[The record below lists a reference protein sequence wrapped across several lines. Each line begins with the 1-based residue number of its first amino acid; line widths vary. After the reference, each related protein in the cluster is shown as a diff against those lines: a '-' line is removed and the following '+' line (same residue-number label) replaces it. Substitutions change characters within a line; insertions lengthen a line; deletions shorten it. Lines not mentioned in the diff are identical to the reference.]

1 MLPHFEHAVA
11 NWPDIAQIAQR
22 RFTQP
27 GSQAAARQAVFQATQ
42 PMAKLRQL
50 FNCVHKA
57 TVAKRLQ
64 IVKD

>member
-1 MLPHFEHAVA
+1 MLTHFEHTVA
-11 NWPDIAQIAQR
+11 NWSDIAQIAQR

-27 GSQAAARQAVFQATQ
+27 GSQAAARQAIFQATQ